1 MYTEERGGNEQQR
14 SPPNEA
20 AAPAE
25 FTGTCGSTGNSLQT
39 TLVMLAWLGV
49 PPSIVV
55 IVFASFIFLSFIN
68 AIMVIGLLFLL
79 ICIPIDQNS
88 KWGIRIARCICMQ
101 ASGYF
106 PMHLYVEDIRA
117 FDPNRAYIFGYEPH
131 SVWPVGIVML
141 CALTGFM
148 PLPKIKGL
156 CSTAVFNTTVMRHIW
171 TWLGM
176 SAATKQNFKSLLS
189 SGYSYIIVP
198 GGTQETFYMDHGC
211 ETLFLKSRK
220 GFVRISM
227 EMGTPLVPVFCFGQS
242 NVYKWWKPSSKLYLK
257 FCRAIKFTPTL
268 FWGYMGSFMPFQH
281 PIHVVVGRPIEVEK
295 NTQPTA
301 EELATLHSQFIEALV
316 ELFEKHKMRLGY
328 TDLKLKIL

>member
-1 MYTEERGGNEQQR
+1 MEGRGANEQRR

-20 AAPAE
+20 ARHPVPAE
-25 FTGTCGSTGNSLQT
+25 FTGKCTGNFLQT
-39 TLVMLAWLGV
+39 ALVMLAWLGV
-49 PPSIVV
+49 PPTIVV

-68 AIMVIGLLFLL
+68 AMMVIGLLFLL
-79 ICIPIDQNS
+79 IFIPIDQNS
-88 KWGIRIARCICMQ
+88 KWGIRIARCICTQ

-106 PMHLYVEDIRA
+106 PMHLHVEDIRA

-131 SVWPVGIVML
+131 SIWPVGIVML

-156 CSTAVFNTTVMRHIW
+156 CSSAVFNTTVMRHIW

-189 SGYSYIIVP
+189 SGHSCIIVP
-198 GGTQETFYMDHGC
+198 GGTQETFYMEHDC

-227 EMGTPLVPVFCFGQS
+227 EMGTSLVPVFCFGQS

-257 FCRAIKFTPTL
+257 FSRAIKFTPTL
-268 FWGYMGSFMPFQH
+268 FWGYMGSFIPFQH

-301 EELATLHSQFIEALV
+301 QELEALHSRFIEALQQ
-316 ELFEKHKMRLGY
+316 LFEKHKMRLGY
-328 TDLKLKIL
+328 THLKLKIL

>member
-1 MYTEERGGNEQQR
+1 MEERGANEQQR
-14 SPPNEA
+14 SPPI
-20 AAPAE
+20 PAE
-25 FTGTCGSTGNSLQT
+25 FMGTCTGNLLQA
-39 TLVMLAWLGV
+39 TLIMLAWLGV
-49 PPSIVV
+49 PHSIVV

-68 AIMVIGLLFLL
+68 AMMVIGLLFLL
-79 ICIPIDQNS
+79 IFIPIDQNS
-88 KWGIRIARCICMQ
+88 KWGIRIARL
-101 ASGYF
+101 F
-106 PMHLYVEDIRA
+106 FFLPV
-117 FDPNRAYIFGYEPH
+117 FGYEPH
-131 SVWPVGIVML
+131 SIWPVGIVML

-156 CSTAVFNTTVMRHIW
+156 CSSAVFNTTVMRHIW

-189 SGYSYIIVP
+189 SGHSCIIVP
-198 GGTQETFYMDHGC
+198 GGTQETFYMEHDC

-257 FCRAIKFTPTL
+257 FSRAIKFTPTL
-268 FWGYMGSFMPFQH
+268 FWGYMGSFIPFQH

-301 EELATLHSQFIEALV
+301 QELEALHSRFIEALQQ
-316 ELFEKHKMRLGY
+316 LFEKHKMRLGY
-328 TDLKLKIL
+328 THLNLKIL